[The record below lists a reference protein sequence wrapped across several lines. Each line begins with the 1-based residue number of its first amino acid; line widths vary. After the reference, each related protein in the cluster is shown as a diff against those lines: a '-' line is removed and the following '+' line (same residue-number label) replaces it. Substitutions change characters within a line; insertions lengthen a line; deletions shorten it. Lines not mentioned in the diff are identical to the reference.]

1 MTPQSSADG
10 FPHDSPYFRDFFQ
23 TLKPTWRPPFTW
35 LFLGP
40 RGCATRLHVDVW
52 HTDAWLTMLRGSKK
66 FIMYHPAHL
75 EYIHDETTGTYVD
88 LHAPDLDKFPRFHK
102 ATPIEFVLGEGE
114 TVYIPRKWP
123 HYAVALDHGVSL
135 TVNFASRANR
145 RGVVDRC
152 VAYAN
157 RRDACEHVLGRTL
170 RASDNVM
177 KFCVHGGDLNKNLA
191 ASIIGVDADEL
202 DRRMKERRL
211 ARLRAEAE
219 EAERLEEE
227 EEEEELA
234 RAQAVSA

>member
-1 MTPQSSADG
+1 
-10 FPHDSPYFRDFFQ
+10 
-23 TLKPTWRPPFTW
+23 
-35 LFLGP
+35 
-40 RGCATRLHVDVW
+40 
-52 HTDAWLTMLRGSKK
+52 
-66 FIMYHPAHL
+66 
-75 EYIHDETTGTYVD
+75 
-88 LHAPDLDKFPRFHK
+88 
-102 ATPIEFVLGEGE
+102 
-114 TVYIPRKWP
+114 
-123 HYAVALDHGVSL
+123 VALDHGVSL
-135 TVNFASRANR
+135 TVNFASKANR